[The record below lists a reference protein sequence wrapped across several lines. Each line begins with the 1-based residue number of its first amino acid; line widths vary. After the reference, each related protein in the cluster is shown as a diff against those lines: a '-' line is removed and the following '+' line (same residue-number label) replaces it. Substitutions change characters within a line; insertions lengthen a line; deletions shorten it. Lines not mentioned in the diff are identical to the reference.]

1 MLINMKKLKHLGV
14 RVEEEFYTRIE
25 KAAQREG
32 RSTANFVRYVLSQ
45 WVDLHSEV
53 PKPQKRAMGSHK

>member
-1 MLINMKKLKHLGV
+1 MKIICNMLINMKKLKHLGV

-32 RSTANFVRYVLSQ
+32 RSTAN
-45 WVDLHSEV
+45 VDLHSEV